1 MRLERGTF
9 VARET
14 IQGIW
19 IIHHIAETRGR
30 HNELFSRALSLRNIG
45 IVGRKGGD
53 QQLCTKVYAKQALQ
67 VTT

>member
-30 HNELFSRALSLRNIG
+30 HNELFSLSRSSEYRDSRKE
-45 IVGRKGGD
+45 VGGATAMHKGV
-53 QQLCTKVYAKQALQ
+53 CQAGCK
-67 VTT
+67 